1 LKSFREYLN
10 ERYLMDLESKILEV
24 VSTYLDDKAS
34 ETEQLEPYATH
45 SIERYRAAAQE
56 VRQIEFDEN
65 NI

>member
-1 LKSFREYLN
+1 MKPFREYLS
-10 ERYLMDLESKILEV
+10 ERHLLDLEGEILEV
-24 VSTYLDDKAS
+24 VSTYLDDKAD
-34 ETEQLEPYATH
+34 ETEQLEPYATL